1 MDKHCFYIESVSK
14 QNKVMSNGSVFFITH
29 DAKNYLLTAAHTLR
43 TYNDFIFSDFGNWH
57 AEYIKLGNAKIALY
71 NTIEQHR
78 VPLFTYFEKDSNELL
93 DAVALPCQQLGGPVD
108 VNAKVNDK
116 IKLCGWRSL
125 SVPTK
130 FILEGT
136 IQAINKWDI
145 VIDLSKHPNME
156 RSGISGGGVYTSQGF
171 VGVYYADDIGKD
183 TAHAVSI
190 KYMLDLLYCK

>member
-1 MDKHCFYIESVSK
+1 MDKHCFYIESVGK

-43 TYNDFIFSDFGNWH
+43 TYNDFIFSDFSNWH
-57 AEYIKLGNAKIALY
+57 AEYIKLGDAKIALY
-71 NTIEQHR
+71 NTTHHR
-78 VPLFTYFEKDSNELL
+78 VPLFKYFEKDSKELL
-93 DAVALPCQQLGGPVD
+93 DVIALPCQQRGGPVD

-116 IKLCGWRSL
+116 INLCGWRSL

-136 IQAINKWDI
+136 IQSIDKWDI
-145 VIDLSKHPNME
+145 VIDLSKHSKME

-171 VGVYYADDIGKD
+171 VGVYFADDIGKD

-190 KYMLDLLYCK
+190 KYMLEN